1 MYYLVI
7 LGILVM
13 YLARMYY
20 FHALNLKQVNVVRYL
35 FLQTNQILLRFAS
48 EKLDPDPTFII

>member
-13 YLARMYY
+13 YLARMFY

-35 FLQTNQILLRFAS
+35 FLQTNRILLRFAS